1 MNKENI
7 MDKNQTIIN
16 AIRMLSVDAIQK
28 ANSGHPGFPLGAA
41 AEGYTIWKNMK
52 ISPSNPNFVDRDRF
66 VLSAGHASMLEYSL
80 LYLFGYGLTMDDI
93 KNFRQLGSLTPGHP
107 EFRHT
112 KGVETTTGPLGQ
124 GVANAVGFA
133 FAESILAA
141 KFNREGF
148 PVVDHYTYALCGDG
162 CMQEGIENEAASFA
176 GTNKLGKLIVF
187 YDRNYITIEGNIN
200 VTFAEDVGKRHEAL
214 GWQVI
219 YVKDGNDV
227 DAMDKAIKEAKA
239 ETEKP
244 TLIICDTQIGY
255 GSPLEGSAASHGA
268 PLGDANIK
276 LLREKLGWEYGAFEL
291 PEYCATFTNEQI
303 EKGKKAEEDYAKM
316 YQAYKA
322 QYPELATEYEAW
334 LKDEAMDIT
343 TIDGIWDFEK
353 ADATR
358 NCGNVVINRIEK
370 AIPNLYG
377 GSADLEPANKTKIK
391 SNGFYSFEDRTQRN
405 IHFGIREHA
414 MAAICNGIA
423 AHGGLRPYC
432 ATFMVFSDYMRNAM
446 RMSALMGLPV
456 VYVLTHDSIGV
467 GEDGPTHEPIEHL
480 ASLRAMPNMRVF
492 RPCDGKETVAAWA
505 TALKGDLPCCLA
517 LSRQNLPQ
525 FENSGK
531 GALKGGYVLE
541 DCEGAPEY
549 IIIATGS
556 EVEIAVNAKK
566 EMDKEGKK
574 VRVVSM
580 PCIELFEE
588 QSEEYKESVL
598 PAAVEKRLAIE
609 AGVSMPWYKYVGAK
623 GKILA
628 IDHFGASAPA
638 KKLFE
643 AFGFTTE
650 KALELLKSL

>member
-1 MNKENI
+1 

-187 YDRNYITIEGNIN
+187 YDRNYITIEGHIN

-227 DAMDKAIKEAKA
+227 DAMDKAIKEAKT

-244 TLIICDTQIGY
+244 SLIICDTKIGY
-255 GSPLEGSAASHGA
+255 GSALEGSPASHGA

-303 EKGKKAEEDYAKM
+303 EKGKKAEEDYANM

-322 QYPELATEYEAW
+322 QYPELAAEYEAW

>member
-1 MNKENI
+1 

-303 EKGKKAEEDYAKM
+303 EKGKKAEEDYANM

-322 QYPELATEYEAW
+322 QYPELAAEYEAW

>member
-1 MNKENI
+1 
-7 MDKNQTIIN
+7 MDKNQIIIN

-112 KGVETTTGPLGQ
+112 KCVETTTGPLGQ

-176 GTNKLGKLIVF
+176 GTNKLGKLIMF
-187 YDRNYITIEGNIN
+187 YDRNYITIEGHIN

-244 TLIICDTQIGY
+244 SLIICDTKIGY
-255 GSPLEGSAASHGA
+255 GSALEGSPASHGA

-276 LLREKLGWEYGAFEL
+276 LLREKLGWEYDAFEL

-303 EKGKKAEEDYAKM
+303 EKGKKVEEEYAKM
-316 YQAYKA
+316 YEAYKA
-322 QYPELATEYEAW
+322 QYPELANEYEAW

-353 ADATR
+353 PDATR

>member
-1 MNKENI
+1 

>member
-623 GKILA
+623 GKILG

>member
-549 IIIATGS
+549 I
-556 EVEIAVNAKK
+556 
-566 EMDKEGKK
+566 
-574 VRVVSM
+574 
-580 PCIELFEE
+580 
-588 QSEEYKESVL
+588 
-598 PAAVEKRLAIE
+598 
-609 AGVSMPWYKYVGAK
+609 
-623 GKILA
+623 
-628 IDHFGASAPA
+628 
-638 KKLFE
+638 
-643 AFGFTTE
+643 
-650 KALELLKSL
+650 

>member
-1 MNKENI
+1 
-7 MDKNQTIIN
+7 
-16 AIRMLSVDAIQK
+16 IRMLSVDAIQK

-623 GKILA
+623 GKILG

>member
-1 MNKENI
+1 
-7 MDKNQTIIN
+7 
-16 AIRMLSVDAIQK
+16 
-28 ANSGHPGFPLGAA
+28 
-41 AEGYTIWKNMK
+41 
-52 ISPSNPNFVDRDRF
+52 
-66 VLSAGHASMLEYSL
+66 
-80 LYLFGYGLTMDDI
+80 
-93 KNFRQLGSLTPGHP
+93 
-107 EFRHT
+107 
-112 KGVETTTGPLGQ
+112 
-124 GVANAVGFA
+124 
-133 FAESILAA
+133 
-141 KFNREGF
+141 
-148 PVVDHYTYALCGDG
+148 
-162 CMQEGIENEAASFA
+162 
-176 GTNKLGKLIVF
+176 
-187 YDRNYITIEGNIN
+187 
-200 VTFAEDVGKRHEAL
+200 
-214 GWQVI
+214 
-219 YVKDGNDV
+219 
-227 DAMDKAIKEAKA
+227 MDKAIKEAKA

-588 QSEEYKESVL
+588 QSEGYKESVL

>member
-1 MNKENI
+1 

-133 FAESILAA
+133 FAESILAQ

-187 YDRNYITIEGNIN
+187 YDRNYITIEGHIN

-244 TLIICDTQIGY
+244 SLIICDTKIGY
-255 GSPLEGSAASHGA
+255 GSALEGSPASHGA

-276 LLREKLGWEYGAFEL
+276 LLREKLGWEYGSFEL

-303 EKGKKAEEDYAKM
+303 EKGKKVEEEYAKM

>member
-303 EKGKKAEEDYAKM
+303 EKGKKAEEDYANM

-322 QYPELATEYEAW
+322 QYPELAAEYEAW

>member
-1 MNKENI
+1 

-239 ETEKP
+239 DTEKP
-244 TLIICDTQIGY
+244 SLIICDTKIGY
-255 GSPLEGSAASHGA
+255 GSALEGSPASHGA

-322 QYPELATEYEAW
+322 QYPELAAEYEAW

-391 SNGFYSFEDRTQRN
+391 SNGFYSFDDRTQRN

-623 GKILA
+623 GKILG

>member
-1 MNKENI
+1 

-187 YDRNYITIEGNIN
+187 YDRNYITIEGHIN

-239 ETEKP
+239 DTEKP
-244 TLIICDTQIGY
+244 SLIICDTKIGY
-255 GSPLEGSAASHGA
+255 GSALEGSPASHGA

-303 EKGKKAEEDYAKM
+303 EKGKKAEEDYANM

-322 QYPELATEYEAW
+322 QYPELAAEYEAW